1 MAEAQAAI
9 AFSVDRHVEQ
19 FGKAWKPAAL
29 PQPSDLAVA
38 PTKGSP
44 GMQTLRP
51 LRVLLLSVP
60 ILLTPLLDIAPW
72 MICLVSVWILLEAEP
87 CAALLCSLPRKTR
100 KASTSISWSTLNQR
114 VPSHWI
120 DPLVHVRL
128 AALLCVGGFRPCVD
142 DVSAGLLKHREP
154 WCYLACRLCI

>member
-9 AFSVDRHVEQ
+9 AFSVDRHAEQ

-60 ILLTPLLDIAPW
+60 ILLTPWLDIAPW

-87 CAALLCSLPRKTR
+87 CAVLLCSLPRKTR
-100 KASTSISWSTLNQR
+100 KASTGSTLNQTR
-114 VPSHWI
+114 SIMPS
-120 DPLVHVRL
+120 
-128 AALLCVGGFRPCVD
+128 
-142 DVSAGLLKHREP
+142 
-154 WCYLACRLCI
+154 YACRNCGRSARTLQVAPTDQEPVEYRARAVPLD